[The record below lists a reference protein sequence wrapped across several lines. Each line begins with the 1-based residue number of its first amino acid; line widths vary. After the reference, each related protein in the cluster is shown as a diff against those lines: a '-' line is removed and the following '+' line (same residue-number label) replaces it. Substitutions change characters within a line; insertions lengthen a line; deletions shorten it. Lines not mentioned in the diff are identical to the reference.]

1 LNVILSAA
9 PENFLSEPEPTN
21 GFVVLE
27 TASPD
32 ITTLTLP
39 ILELSSLKTPSPRRR
54 ILVPSSG
61 GFATNAS
68 VPDPI
73 KENRS
78 CFSSGLKVIL
88 SAAPWN
94 FLRDPDPV

>member
-1 LNVILSAA
+1 M
-9 PENFLSEPEPTN
+9 
-21 GFVVLE
+21 
-27 TASPD
+27 
-32 ITTLTLP
+32 
-39 ILELSSLKTPSPRRR
+39 LSSLVTASPRRR

-68 VPDPI
+68 VPNPI

-88 SAAPWN
+88 SAAPEN
-94 FLRDPDPV
+94 FLSEPDPKNDLVLSVSAIPVTGILPLPT